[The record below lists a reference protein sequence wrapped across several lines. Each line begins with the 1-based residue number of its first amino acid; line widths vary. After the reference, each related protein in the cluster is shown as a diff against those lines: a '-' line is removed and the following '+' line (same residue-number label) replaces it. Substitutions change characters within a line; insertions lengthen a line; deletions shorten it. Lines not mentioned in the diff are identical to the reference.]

1 MSTALLRASRWRRWM
16 ALMPEERM
24 LLLRSVASLVK
35 LRFTPTHT
43 RLEPAPEVASDAPA
57 LDPVTIQ
64 TQRLRAHHVA
74 RLVAY
79 AAAVSPVTVAGLHRS
94 IVLWDLLGREG
105 IPCRL
110 RVGQHNDAAPAL
122 GTHPWVECHGEP
134 LHEAA
139 DPYQPFSPGSLA
151 VRPARK
157 G

>member
-1 MSTALLRASRWRRWM
+1 
-16 ALMPEERM
+16 MPEERM
-24 LLLRSVASLVK
+24 LLLRSVALLVK
-35 LRFTPTHT
+35 LRFTLPRT
-43 RLEPAPEVASDAPA
+43 RLEPAPEVAANGPV
-57 LDPVTIQ
+57 LDPLTIQ
-64 TQRLRAHHVA
+64 AQRMRAHHVA

-110 RVGQHNDAAPAL
+110 RIGQHDAAAQAL
-122 GTHPWVECHGEP
+122 GAHPWVECHGEP

-139 DPYQPFSPGSLA
+139 DPYQAFIPRSPA